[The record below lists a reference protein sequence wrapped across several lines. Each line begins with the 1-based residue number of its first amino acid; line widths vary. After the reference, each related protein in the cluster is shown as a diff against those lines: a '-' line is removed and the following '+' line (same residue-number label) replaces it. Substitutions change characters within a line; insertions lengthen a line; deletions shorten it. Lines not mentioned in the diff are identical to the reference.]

1 MAESLQ
7 QIGGSTIG
15 IGVSNQVK
23 ILQKDANVSKTYSF
37 EFGNYL
43 AQKSFYN
50 EMSRI
55 QTALVSEQPIKV
67 GSETLNFE
75 SAGDLLGW
83 QQYLQ
88 GVESAW
94 KTLEA
99 LGSKGLKSQNASLSS
114 HR

>member
-1 MAESLQ
+1 MAGSFQ

-15 IGVSNQVK
+15 VGVSNQIK
-23 ILQKDANVSKTYSF
+23 ILQKDANVSQKYSF

-55 QTALVSEQPIKV
+55 QNALVAEEPLTV
-67 GSETLNFE
+67 GSEELNFE
-75 SAGDLLGW
+75 SAGDLFGW

-88 GVESAW
+88 GVESAK

-99 LGSKGLKSQNASLSS
+99 LGSKGLKAQNASLSS

>member
-1 MAESLQ
+1 MAGSFQ

-15 IGVSNQVK
+15 VGVSNQIK
-23 ILQKDANVSKTYSF
+23 ILQKDANVSQKYSF

-55 QTALVSEQPIKV
+55 QNALVAEEPVTV
-67 GSETLNFE
+67 GSEELSFE
-75 SAGDLLGW
+75 SAGDLLAW

-88 GVESAW
+88 GVESAK

-99 LGSKGLKSQNASLSS
+99 LGSKGLKAQNASLSS

>member
-1 MAESLQ
+1 MAESFQ

-15 IGVSNQVK
+15 VGISNQLKV
-23 ILQKDANVSKTYSF
+23 LQKDSNISQTYSY

-43 AQKSFYN
+43 AQKSFYG

-55 QTALVSEQPIKV
+55 QNSLVEGEPLQV
-67 GSETLNFE
+67 GSETLAFD
-75 SAGDLLGW
+75 SAGDLLAW

-94 KTLEA
+94 RTLEA
-99 LGSKGLKSQNASLSS
+99 LGSKGLAAQNKAWKSLK
-114 HR
+114 